1 MEDTEIIELFWLRNE
16 QAIRETDEKYGGR
29 CRSVSCGIVSDPET
43 AEECVNDSY
52 LALWNAVPPERPR
65 FFPAFLF
72 RIVRNIS
79 FDRLRA
85 RLAAKR
91 GGGEGE
97 RILGELDACLAS
109 DFSVERELET
119 KELAAEISR
128 FLHTLP
134 REDRL
139 IFSYRYWLMLPV
151 AEVAARL
158 DRKENTVKSSLHRS
172 RKKLHAHL
180 MKEGLL

>member
-1 MEDTEIIELFWLRNE
+1 M
-16 QAIRETDEKYGGR
+16 
-29 CRSVSCGIVSDPET
+29 
-43 AEECVNDSY
+43 
-52 LALWNAVPPERPR
+52 
-65 FFPAFLF
+65 
-72 RIVRNIS
+72 
-79 FDRLRA
+79 
-85 RLAAKR
+85 
-91 GGGEGE
+91 
-97 RILGELDACLAS
+97 
-109 DFSVERELET
+109 ERELET